1 MSLHH
6 LFESLLHRPHPTQA
20 YVEEEGRIIS
30 RRLHELLDGADSEHR
45 QSARD
50 SLPADV
56 SAGECRS
63 DPIEE
68 YHMAD
73 PLADSRVRLERL
85 VEEVMKET
93 DADKS
98 DELCAEIWRVL
109 RERDEIKKA
118 LCVKGP

>member
-1 MSLHH
+1 MSFHH
-6 LFESLLHRPHPTQA
+6 LFGSLLQPHPAQA
-20 YVEEEGRIIS
+20 SLEEEGQIIL
-30 RRLHELLDGADSEHR
+30 RRLHELLDGIDSKRPE
-45 QSARD
+45 SARD

-56 SAGECRS
+56 SARDCRS
-63 DPIEE
+63 DPIED

-73 PLADSRVRLERL
+73 PLADSTVRLERL
-85 VEEVMKET
+85 VEEVTKET

-98 DELCAEIWRVL
+98 DDLCAEIWRVL